1 MILPNS
7 AKVMLRNRCYKH
19 VENLQPGDK
28 VMYKTN
34 TQVDSYAT
42 INRLEPLQFPIAYKS
57 FKTNMWHSH
66 VYFAPTHK
74 LLLKSGGHRRVEELL
89 EGESLVTPY
98 HNTITIGNTHLE
110 YDYGYIIGAIIYSGY
125 CLDEKIII
133 YFEKDQVL
141 QKFKRAWA
149 SLYSEYK
156 LVDTKPASV
165 YKVVIEPSPISI
177 KRGEIIE
184 KFCNESEYFARG
196 VIDAYKENIIVNA
209 SQELYELYVWAS
221 SFSGATN
228 HMVLSVNSVQIPQS
242 STLIMLDLD
251 TSQEDLYLCVNN
263 SLLLF

>member
-1 MILPNS
+1 MILQNS

-19 VENLQPGDK
+19 VENLQPGEK
-28 VMYKTN
+28 VMCKTK
-34 TQVDSYAT
+34 TQMDSYAM
-42 INRLEPLQFPIAYKS
+42 INRVEPLQFPIAYKS

-74 LLLKSGGHRRVEELL
+74 LLLKSGGHKRAEELL
-89 EGESLVTPY
+89 EGESLLTPY
-98 HNTITIGNTHLE
+98 YKNITIGYTELE
-110 YDYGYIIGAIIYSGY
+110 YDYGYIIGTLIYSGY
-125 CLDEKIII
+125 CVDEKIVI
-133 YFEKDQVL
+133 YFEKEDVL
-141 QKFKRAWA
+141 KKFKRAWA
-149 SLYSEYK
+149 SVYSECT
-156 LVDTKPASV
+156 LIDTKPASV
-165 YKVVIEPSPISI
+165 YKVVIEPSPISV

-184 KFCNESEYFARG
+184 KYCSESAEFARG

-228 HMVLSVNSVQIPQS
+228 HRVLSVNSVQIPQS
-242 STLIMLDLD
+242 STLIILEVD